1 MTNTDLEHVPR
12 RKRESKPNFFLDR
25 LTIFAITAI
34 VMTELISTNGQDAK
48 TAWLFIPYG
57 VFYLLR
63 IILILVREA
72 GSVQELFEGENT
84 EK

>member
-1 MTNTDLEHVPR
+1 
-12 RKRESKPNFFLDR
+12 
-25 LTIFAITAI
+25 
-34 VMTELISTNGQDAK
+34 MTELISTNGQDAK